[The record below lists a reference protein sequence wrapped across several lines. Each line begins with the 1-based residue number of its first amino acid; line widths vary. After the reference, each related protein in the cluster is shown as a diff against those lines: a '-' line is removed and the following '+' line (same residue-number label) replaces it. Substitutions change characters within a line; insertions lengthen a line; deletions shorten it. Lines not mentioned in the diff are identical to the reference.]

1 MNQNNGK
8 GMSIAALVCGILGVV
23 LCWVPIASWVVLV
36 LSILGIVFGANGMKK
51 SKAAGQSQGLAI
63 AGLVCGIVGAV
74 FSLIGAICTTCTMC
88 AVCSYGSSI
97 SSLAYYM

>member
-36 LSILGIVFGANGMKK
+36 LSILGIVFGANGHEEV
-51 SKAAGQSQGLAI
+51 QSYRSVSGT
-63 AGLVCGIVGAV
+63 GNCRLVCGIVGAV
-74 FSLIGAICTTCTMC
+74 FSLIGAICTTCAMC
-88 AVCSYGSSI
+88 AYCTTYNSLSSI
-97 SSLAYYM
+97 AYLY